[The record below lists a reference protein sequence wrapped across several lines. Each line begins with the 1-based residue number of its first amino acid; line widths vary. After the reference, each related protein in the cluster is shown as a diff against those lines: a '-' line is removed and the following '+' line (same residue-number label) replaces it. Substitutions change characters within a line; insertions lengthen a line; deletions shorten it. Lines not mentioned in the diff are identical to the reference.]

1 MPSFETRFQQF
12 VFSFCDQVEVVN
24 LHFSPVGSFEP
35 GPNIPATVYTHHR
48 EIGYVKPRLLSE
60 DSWEIVDADVEGFH
74 ARPSRRR
81 GGRGQ
86 LWSVCCGRRGEGGPS
101 IVGECTSAPC

>member
-1 MPSFETRFQQF
+1 MGC
-12 VFSFCDQVEVVN
+12 V
-24 LHFSPVGSFEP
+24 EP

-48 EIGYVKPRLLSE
+48 EIGNVKPRLLSE

-81 GGRGQ
+81 EAVASSG
-86 LWSVCCGRRGEGGPS
+86 VCSGRRGEGGPS